1 MKHQFQF
8 DVFIY
13 PDNRHL
19 EGETIPKAAIWYTK
33 WLLKSVDSSTI
44 SPILTSLQDLNFT
57 SVIEDHKQEFVRWI
71 LEQVLH
77 GSTTDIQG
85 LFLFM
90 VLCHFRDLSPYLKG
104 HKIACDR
111 LLQCFL
117 TLIDSNLVSKLDTK
131 QLKKTAITLVENS
144 SSPGWLTLAA
154 YFHPHLSIKLF
165 LEKKHKESLSHKYES
180 DEYKKLVTAL
190 FSNLKLDDQDDY
202 KKLLKYVMK
211 SSPTLVDALDVFLHS
226 KVSEMFANE
235 DKKVDFFVKFLKK
248 AQFKSENQR
257 SLNEKLDEFPGKIRS
272 TIKELFNQPK
282 ETELERGMETSKST
296 KNTSQLDSVT
306 EGQESN
312 NPAVTTHDQTTT
324 KIGQGIL
331 TTVTVSGDGS
341 TSQPTENALS
351 VKSIQPLPN
360 ILPQT
365 SPEPNTVRNSNYLH
379 SYIRSDSNNKNVI
392 YYMTTVSIILNVMLQ
407 DALFSIVCNTIIMK
421 AKY

>member
-13 PDNRHL
+13 PDNRHR

-90 VLCHFRDLSPYLKG
+90 VLCIFRDLSPYLKG
-104 HKIACDR
+104 HKIAYDR

-117 TLIDSNLVSKLDTK
+117 TRIDSNLVSKLDTK

-144 SSPGWLTLAA
+144 SSPGWLTLVA

-180 DEYKKLVTAL
+180 DEYKKLVIAL

-211 SSPTLVDALDVFLHS
+211 SSPTLVDALDVFQHS

-235 DKKVDFFVKFLKK
+235 DKKVDFCVKFLKK

-331 TTVTVSGDGS
+331 TTVTMSGDGS

-365 SPEPNTVRNSNYLH
+365 SLEPNTVRNSNYLH
-379 SYIRSDSNNKNVI
+379 SYIRSDSNNKNLI

-407 DALFSIVCNTIIMK
+407 HAFFSIVCNTIIKK
-421 AKY
+421 AKH

>member
-1 MKHQFQF
+1 MSKCKEQERRIVKHQFQF

-13 PDNRHL
+13 PDNRHR

-71 LEQVLH
+71 LEQVLQA
-77 GSTTDIQG
+77 STTDIQG
-85 LFLFM
+85 LYLFM
-90 VLCHFRDLSPYLKG
+90 VLCHFSNLSPYLKG

-117 TLIDSNLVSKLDTK
+117 TRIDSNLVSKLDTK

-144 SSPGWLTLAA
+144 SSPGWLTLVGHF
-154 YFHPHLSIKLF
+154 YPHLSIKLF
-165 LEKKHKESLSHKYES
+165 LEKKHKESLSHEYES
-180 DEYKKLVTAL
+180 DEYKKLVNAL
-190 FSNLKLDDQDDY
+190 FSNLKLDDQDDC

-211 SSPTLVDALDVFLHS
+211 SSPTLVDALDLFQHS

-257 SLNEKLDEFPGKIRS
+257 SVNEKLDEFPGKIRS
-272 TIKELFNQPK
+272 TIKERFNQPK
-282 ETELERGMETSKST
+282 EKELERGMEISEST
-296 KNTSQLDSVT
+296 KNTSQLDPVT

-331 TTVTVSGDGS
+331 TNVTMSGDGS

-351 VKSIQPLPN
+351 VESIQPLPN

-365 SPEPNTVRNSNYLH
+365 SPEPNTVRSSNYLH
-379 SYIRSDSNNKNVI
+379 SYIRSDSNNKKVI
-392 YYMTTVSIILNVMLQ
+392 YCITTVSIILNVMLQ
-407 DALFSIVCNTIIMK
+407 DK
-421 AKY
+421 